1 MGSSLAGAGRQQR
14 NRRSMHILYV
24 THGYKP
30 AYRIGG
36 PIWSLAALAE
46 GMVARGHNVTVFAPN
61 GNVDEDLD
69 VPTDRPVTVDG
80 VTVRYFRREE
90 PLKRYLPA
98 VRYLSQSIGY
108 MYTPDL
114 LPVLRPML
122 PTIDIVH
129 TQMPFVY
136 PTQAAARL
144 AIAKRRP
151 LFYSQRGV
159 FDPSRLRF
167 RSVKKSIYIRF
178 VELPIMRRATGLVA
192 LTPEEVKSFHAL
204 RVNTPI
210 HLVPN
215 GIDVTKFRRFARS
228 GMLADLGISETHKV
242 ILFMSRLHE
251 LKGPDLAVEAFITIA
266 DRHRD
271 ALLVLA
277 GNDEQGLLP
286 RLRARIAERGLTK
299 RFVVAGMVTGERKLD
314 LLGRADLFVLP
325 SVGEG
330 LSMATLEALA
340 SGTPVIIT
348 RECNLPIVA
357 EAGAGAVV
365 GRNAPEFADALSR
378 FLADPAMLAQA
389 KEHAYMLARDHF
401 GWPPILDHLES
412 IYSGALGRWR
422 GQHERV

>member
-1 MGSSLAGAGRQQR
+1 
-14 NRRSMHILYV
+14 MHILYV
-24 THGYKP
+24 SHGYKP

-36 PIWSLAALAE
+36 PIWSISALAE

-69 VPTDRPVTVDG
+69 VPTDRAVSVDG

-90 PLKRYLPA
+90 PLKRYVPW
-98 VRYLSQSIGY
+98 VKYLSQSIGY

-114 LPVLRPML
+114 LGVLRPML
-122 PTIDIVH
+122 PTIDIIH

-144 AIAKRRP
+144 AIAMRTP

-167 RSVKKSIYIRF
+167 RGLKKSLYIRL
-178 VELPIMRRATGLVA
+178 VERPIMRRATGLVA
-192 LTPEEVKSFHAL
+192 LTQEEVRSFRAQG
-204 RVNTPI
+204 VNTPI

-215 GIDVTKFRRFARS
+215 GIDVARFRRSVRPGALTE
-228 GMLADLGISETHKV
+228 MGISDSHTV
-242 ILFMSRLHE
+242 ILFMARLHE
-251 LKGPDLAVEAFITIA
+251 LKGPDLAVDAFIAIA
-266 DRHRD
+266 QRHP
-271 ALLVLA
+271 AAVLVLA
-277 GNDEQGLLP
+277 GNDEQNLLP
-286 RLRARIAERGLTK
+286 ALRARIADGNLSS
-299 RFVVAGMVTGERKLD
+299 RFIAPGMVTGERKLD

-325 SVGEG
+325 SIGEG

-340 SGTPVIIT
+340 SGTPAIIS

-365 GRNAPEFADALSR
+365 GRSSREFADALSK
-378 FLADPAMLAQA
+378 FLEDPPMLEQA
-389 KEHAYMLARDHF
+389 KERAYVLARDHF
-401 GWPPILDHLES
+401 GWAPILERLEA
-412 IYSGALGRWR
+412 IYSESLHR
-422 GQHERV
+422 

>member
-1 MGSSLAGAGRQQR
+1 
-14 NRRSMHILYV
+14 MHILYV
-24 THGYKP
+24 SHGYKP

-36 PIWSLAALAE
+36 PIWSISALAE
-46 GMVARGHNVTVFAPN
+46 GMVARGHHVTVFAPN

-69 VPTDRPVTVDG
+69 VPTDRAVSVDG

-90 PLKRYLPA
+90 PLKRYVPW
-98 VRYLSQSIGY
+98 VKYLSQSIGY

-114 LPVLRPML
+114 RAVLRPML

-144 AIAKRRP
+144 AIAKRTP

-167 RSVKKSIYIRF
+167 RGLKKSLYLRL
-178 VELPIMRRATGLVA
+178 VERPIMRRATGLVA
-192 LTPEEVKSFHAL
+192 LTPEEVRSFQAQG
-204 RVNTPI
+204 VNTPI

-215 GIDVTKFRRFARS
+215 GIEVARFRRSARS
-228 GMLADLGISETHKV
+228 GALAEMGIADGHKV
-242 ILFMSRLHE
+242 ILFMARLHE
-251 LKGPDLAVEAFITIA
+251 LKGPELAVDAFMSIA
-266 DRHRD
+266 QRHP
-271 ALLVLA
+271 AAVLVVA
-277 GNDEQGLLP
+277 GNDEQHLLP
-286 RLRARIAERGLTK
+286 ALRARVADRNLSSRFIAP
-299 RFVVAGMVTGERKLD
+299 GMITGERKLD

-340 SGTPVIIT
+340 SGTPAIIS

-365 GRNAPEFADALSR
+365 GRSRSEFADALSK
-378 FLADPAMLAQA
+378 FLEDPAMLEQA
-389 KEHAYMLARDHF
+389 KERAYVLARDHF
-401 GWPPILDHLES
+401 GWTPILERLEA
-412 IYSGALGRWR
+412 IYAEALHRQEPASE
-422 GQHERV
+422 GQCHR